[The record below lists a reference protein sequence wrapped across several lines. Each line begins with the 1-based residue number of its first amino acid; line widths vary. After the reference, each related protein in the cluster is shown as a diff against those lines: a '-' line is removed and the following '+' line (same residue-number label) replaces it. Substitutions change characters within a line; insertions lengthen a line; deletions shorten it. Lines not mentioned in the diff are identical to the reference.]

1 MTENSNET
9 HLVTENEKTTENFKE
24 LLDNL
29 RVEVTTNLDI
39 HRQFIFSYLIS
50 KKVLDEEDCEQIM
63 NSGVTRQQKVCCFI
77 DIIRRKG
84 SSGIKHF
91 IDALEYE
98 NPALYK
104 AFTGKSAT
112 KFIAPLILS
121 GRAWDCI
128 SGLSAKEYV
137 DSDRAILSSQLE
149 QRIKDYHCMV
159 IQLNRSIEE
168 KNIVEK
174 NLMTAQLKIDDLQKN
189 IEKLKVHYQK
199 NPKSVETKNVL
210 LSKLQEEEIRSKFY
224 DKLARHDSMTIAL
237 QSKLLEL
244 LDEISKKNN
253 ECIHIKEEN
262 KKIKKMADEI
272 KLKFSFHRKVMRMYS
287 EHNFNA
293 NSSSA
298 EEIKEMQLKFQRTA
312 EELET
317 LKGEFDEFVKYSD
330 MLNTKFKMLLKE
342 NSELKD
348 YSRQISW
355 GFKNMALDNEQ
366 SKSRCE
372 EMEWNYTFLKDQN
385 AILEAEVKMYQDI
398 QAAHKFDCDRLLE
411 DKDKL
416 YNAIADSKKKTE
428 EGLRKQIDVNK
439 TLEENYRKIAIEL
452 ESVKNTLQQTVKEL
466 NEAKSLL
473 KLVSKT
479 NQFSAYESKNE
490 EKENDIESSSISGFC
505 ARKHSYK
512 ELLNSI
518 RRKFPEDS
526 VSRLMSLQKV
536 RLLSP
541 TYLNTNPSD
550 LVSTSEY
557 SNSLSTLNNE
567 KLDKG
572 LSKSSSNDFMHLT
585 PEDELHTN
593 QSPVFRRRAMLVE
606 EEDLICRS
614 KIKRKT
620 LPS

>member
-1 MTENSNET
+1 M
-9 HLVTENEKTTENFKE
+9 
-24 LLDNL
+24 
-29 RVEVTTNLDI
+29 
-39 HRQFIFSYLIS
+39 
-50 KKVLDEEDCEQIM
+50 
-63 NSGVTRQQKVCCFI
+63 
-77 DIIRRKG
+77 
-84 SSGIKHF
+84 
-91 IDALEYE
+91 
-98 NPALYK
+98 
-104 AFTGKSAT
+104 
-112 KFIAPLILS
+112 APLIPS

-189 IEKLKVHYQK
+189 IEKLKVHYQN

-210 LSKLQEEEIRSKFY
+210 LSKLQQEEIHCKFY

-237 QSKLLEL
+237 QSKLVEL
-244 LDEISKKNN
+244 LDEISKKND
-253 ECIHIKEEN
+253 ECIHLKEDN

-272 KLKFSFHRKVMRMYS
+272 KLKFSVHRKIMKIYS

-298 EEIKEMQLKFQRTA
+298 EEIKENQLKFRRTA

-330 MLNTKFKMLLKE
+330 MLNTKYKMVLKE
-342 NSELKD
+342 NSDLK
-348 YSRQISW
+348 SFIKQISCD
-355 GFKNMALDNEQ
+355 FKNMTLENEQ
-366 SKSRCE
+366 SKLRSK

-385 AILEAEVKMYQDI
+385 ARLEAEVKMYQDM
-398 QAAHKFDCDRLLE
+398 QAAQKFDCEKLLE
-411 DKDKL
+411 EKDKL
-416 YNAIADSKKKTE
+416 YDAITDSKQKSD
-428 EGLRKQIDVNK
+428 EGLQKQILINEA
-439 TLEENYRKIAIEL
+439 LEKNYRKIAIEL

-466 NEAKSLL
+466 NEAKNSL

-479 NQFSAYESKNE
+479 NQFSAFESKN
-490 EKENDIESSSISGFC
+490 KDKKNDIESSPISGFC
-505 ARKHSYK
+505 ARKRSHK

-526 VSRLMSLQKV
+526 VSRLLSFQKV
-536 RLLSP
+536 RLFPGYS
-541 TYLNTNPSD
+541 NTNPSD
-550 LVSTSEY
+550 LVTIPEY
-557 SNSLSTLNNE
+557 SDSLPTLNNK

-572 LSKSSSNDFMHLT
+572 LSERSDNDFMHLT

-593 QSPVFRRRAMLVE
+593 QSPAFRCRAMLVE
-606 EEDLICRS
+606 ERDLICRT